1 MNRGYFVTGTGTD
14 VGKTVVSAWLCY
26 HLGAAYWKP
35 MQSGNLDQPEEATVA
50 KLANLSPQA
59 VYPQVYS
66 MTQPLSPHLAAKL
79 DGIEIDITKLQLP
92 KSEQLIVVEG
102 AGGTLVPLNNMQL
115 MTDLMVEL
123 DLPTIVVA
131 SSGLGTINH
140 TCMTLEVLK
149 NRGIDVR
156 GVIMVGL
163 ENAENKYA
171 IEHYGHTQVIAEIPW
186 LDSLTHQT
194 LTEIPMSDNCREI
207 LKA

>member
-14 VGKTVVSAWLCY
+14 VGKTVASAWLCY

-35 MQSGNLDQPEEATVA
+35 MQSGCLDQPEEETVA

-79 DGIEIDITKLQLP
+79 DGIQIDIAKLQMP
-92 KSEQLIVVEG
+92 QSTQPIVVEG
-102 AGGTLVPLNNMQL
+102 AGGALVPLNDTQL
-115 MTDLMVEL
+115 MTDLMVAL
-123 DLPTIVVA
+123 GLPTIVVA

-149 NRGIDVR
+149 NCGIDVR
-156 GVIMVGL
+156 GVIMVGP

-171 IEHYGHTQVIAEIPW
+171 IEYYGHTQVIAELPW
-186 LDSLTHQT
+186 LDPLTHQT
-194 LTEIPMSDNCREI
+194 LTEIPMSDNCLEV